1 MQKLVDEVFFFY
13 VSGVTEGAGG
23 GGSGTLQPGCVLW
36 RSGVAAEH
44 KEELSADGHGGVRCF
59 SCR

>member
-1 MQKLVDEVFFFY
+1 MQKLVDEVFFLRKW
-13 VSGVTEGAGG
+13 GDGG
-23 GGSGTLQPGCVLW
+23 GRWGGSGTLQPGFVLW